1 MAALQKQR
9 ANAES
14 KELELQQKEE
24 QLQDLKNELA
34 VERQRDFS
42 NDSAVNHPPGW
53 DPNVGKKVDT
63 NVEEA
68 RMKYRLDQERKE
80 AEAAKQ
86 DKKKPG
92 GLQFTGSSP

>member
-63 NVEEA
+63 NVDGA
-68 RMKYRLDQERKE
+68 RR
-80 AEAAKQ
+80 
-86 DKKKPG
+86 
-92 GLQFTGSSP
+92 